1 MEERKKKVQEKIE
14 QEDRVESMQLHGI
27 RQFIWN
33 ILTREKNFLKEE
45 IQIDPVFPLLLND
58 CDAQVSIDFIIHLPA
73 ASFMAIRC
81 ASVSMESW
89 ERYVVSF
96 ARVVKEYQIPY
107 AVITDGENTRVI
119 DVLSGSVLD
128 MSLHTLFTKED
139 AMKKLET
146 FKKIPYPADKV
157 EKTKRI
163 LYAFEGIKCPTPQ
176 E

>member
-58 CDAQVSIDFIIHLPA
+58 CDAQVSIDFIINLPA

-128 MSLHTLFTKED
+128 MSLHTLFTRED